1 MKNHNTRS
9 QWAGCSNF
17 KEKREELLK
26 AHEEFQKMLADGYQI
41 TAIKKVRRP
50 RIQKTQQPKYVVTLV
65 FGRELKMTI
74 EEYNTRGQ
82 GFKKVREIY

>member
-1 MKNHNTRS
+1 MRRKINAVRVGSSNHAERL
-9 QWAGCSNF
+9 A
-17 KEKREELLK
+17 ELK
-26 AHEEFQKMLADGYQI
+26 ANHEEFQKMLADGWQV
-41 TAIKKVRRP
+41 TNTRVKRP
-50 RIQKTQQPKYVVTLV
+50 RIQRTPQPRYVVTLV

>member
-1 MKNHNTRS
+1 MRKRINAVRVGSSNHAERL
-9 QWAGCSNF
+9 A
-17 KEKREELLK
+17 ELK
-26 AHEEFQKMLADGYQI
+26 ANHEEFQKMLADGWQV
-41 TAIKKVRRP
+41 TDAKKKRP
-50 RIQKTQQPKYVVTLV
+50 RIQRTPQPKYVVTLV

>member
-1 MKNHNTRS
+1 MIGRKQRGTRVGS
-9 QWAGCSNF
+9 SDLKGM
-17 KEKREELLK
+17 REELLK
-26 AHEEFQKMLADGYQI
+26 AHEEFQKLLDSGYEI
-41 TAIKKVRRP
+41 TVAKKVKRP
-50 RIQKTQQPKYVVTLV
+50 RIKRTPQPKYVVTLV

>member
-1 MKNHNTRS
+1 MRRRINAVRVGSSNHAERL
-9 QWAGCSNF
+9 A
-17 KEKREELLK
+17 ELK
-26 AHEEFQKMLADGYQI
+26 ANHEEFQKMLADGWQV
-41 TAIKKVRRP
+41 TNTKVKRP
-50 RIQKTQQPKYVVTLV
+50 RIQRAPQPRYVVTLV

>member
-1 MKNHNTRS
+1 MRRRINAVRVGSSNHAERL
-9 QWAGCSNF
+9 A
-17 KEKREELLK
+17 ELK
-26 AHEEFQKMLADGYQI
+26 ANHEEFQKMLADGWQV
-41 TAIKKVRRP
+41 TNTRVKRP
-50 RIQKTQQPKYVVTLV
+50 RIQRAPQPRYVVTLV